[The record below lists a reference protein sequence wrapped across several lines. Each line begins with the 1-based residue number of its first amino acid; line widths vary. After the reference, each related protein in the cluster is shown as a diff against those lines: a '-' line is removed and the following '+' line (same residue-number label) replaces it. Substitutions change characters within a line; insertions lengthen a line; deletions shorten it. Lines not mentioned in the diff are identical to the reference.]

1 MTGFAIVF
9 QSTFYHTACQVGA
22 IGNAKIHPP
31 ATNRRMA
38 VGGITYQK
46 DPADA
51 ILGDAHFLTAAY
63 THRKGLIEPLFI
75 PAARQDL
82 WYDCDT

>member
-1 MTGFAIVF
+1 MTGFAIAF
-9 QSTFYHTACQVGA
+9 QSTFYHTACQLRA
-22 IGNAKIHPP
+22 IGNAKIHTP

-51 ILGDAHFLTAAY
+51 ILGDLPNGPVPV
-63 THRKGLIEPLFI
+63 R
-75 PAARQDL
+75 
-82 WYDCDT
+82 